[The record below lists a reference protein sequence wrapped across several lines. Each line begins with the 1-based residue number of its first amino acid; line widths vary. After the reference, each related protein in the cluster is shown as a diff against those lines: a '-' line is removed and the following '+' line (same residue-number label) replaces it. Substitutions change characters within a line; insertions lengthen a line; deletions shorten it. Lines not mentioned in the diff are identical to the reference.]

1 MKADQEQR
9 YSSDSERRSE
19 KKAGT
24 IRTLKDAGCDDALIR
39 RFLFLQE
46 DGEPSEC
53 LCLLFGHRRRLLEMI
68 HEDQKRIDILDYL
81 IYTIGKEE
89 KGGRKR

>member
-24 IRTLKDAGCDDALIR
+24 IRTLKDAGCNDALIR

-53 LCLLFGHRRRLLEMI
+53 LCLLLDVYKRQVYKLLM
-68 HEDQKRIDILDYL
+68 YG
-81 IYTIGKEE
+81 IYCAMLSGNLKKNSETAVLQSA
-89 KGGRKR
+89 R

>member
-24 IRTLKDAGCDDALIR
+24 IRTLKDAGCNDALIR
-39 RFLFLQE
+39 RFLF
-46 DGEPSEC
+46 
-53 LCLLFGHRRRLLEMI
+53 FRRTENRRSVCACCS
-68 HEDQKRIDILDYL
+68 D
-81 IYTIGKEE
+81 T
-89 KGGRKR
+89 GGACWR